1 LSALPLISDVDLLSD
16 RQGIIHL
23 DAKVANRALDLSV
36 PEEQLDGSQI
46 TGAAVDQRRLGSA
59 KRMGAEDMRV

>member
-1 LSALPLISDVDLLSD
+1 MSALPLISDVDLL
-16 RQGIIHL
+16 RNRKGVIHL
-23 DAKVANRALDLSV
+23 DAKVANRALDFSM

-59 KRMGAEDMRV
+59 KRVGAEDVRV